1 MTRKERVT
9 RVIDGDTFETNRRKK
24 PVRLSGYDAPEL
36 NQRGGKT
43 AKKVLENLILNKEV
57 SIDTKARDK
66 YARAIANV
74 KQGRFSVNKAM
85 KEKLNK

>member
-9 RVIDGDTFETNRRKK
+9 RVIDGDTFETNRRKI
-24 PVRLSGYDAPEL
+24 PVRLGGYNAPEL

-43 AKKVLENLILNKEV
+43 AKKALENMLLGKEV

-66 YARAIANV
+66 YRRPVANV
-74 KQGRFSVNKAM
+74 KLGRVSVNKTM
-85 KEKLNK
+85 KERLKK